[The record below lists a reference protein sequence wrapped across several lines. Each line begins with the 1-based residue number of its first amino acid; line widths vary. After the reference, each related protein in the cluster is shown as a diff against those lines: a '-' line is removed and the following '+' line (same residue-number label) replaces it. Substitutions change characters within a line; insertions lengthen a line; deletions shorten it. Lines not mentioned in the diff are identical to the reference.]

1 MNEPNAISVILTELV
16 SFYIITIERGIQRE
30 AVDLIQRI
38 GLLIQTTVTWHHEAL
53 PLRECLLRSGDGR
66 AGRNVVL

>member
-30 AVDLIQRI
+30 AVDLIQKI
-38 GLLIQTTVTWHHEAL
+38 GLFIRTTVTL
-53 PLRECLLRSGDGR
+53 PSDMIPLK
-66 AGRNVVL
+66 

>member
-30 AVDLIQRI
+30 AVGLGKRFWLFIIQQPSLGRVAVVAI
-38 GLLIQTTVTWHHEAL
+38 SLDSH
-53 PLRECLLRSGDGR
+53 RDG
-66 AGRNVVL
+66 